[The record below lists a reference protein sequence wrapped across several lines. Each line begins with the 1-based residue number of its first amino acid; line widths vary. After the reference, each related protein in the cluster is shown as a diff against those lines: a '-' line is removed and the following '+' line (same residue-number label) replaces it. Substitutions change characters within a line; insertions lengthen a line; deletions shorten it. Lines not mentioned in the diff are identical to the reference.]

1 MGDAAMVD
9 MSIRG
14 TPYEPAYT
22 VTARVLHW
30 LTAALVVVQAP
41 LGIIIAN
48 VEMGAWADTLY
59 NLHKSIGATLIPLV
73 LIRLAWRLTH
83 PPAPLPKDIPEM
95 QRIVAESMHWSL
107 YALLIVQ
114 GLLGWI
120 ATSAY
125 PAPVPVFGLFE
136 LPAIWSENRALSD
149 QLFKIHRFI
158 GIALVV
164 LIAGHAGAALQH
176 HFIRKDRVLMRMITG
191 G

>member
-1 MGDAAMVD
+1 MVD
-9 MSIRG
+9 MSVHARADV
-14 TPYEPAYT
+14 PAYT

-30 LTAALVVVQAP
+30 LMAVLILIQAP

-48 VEMGAWADTLY
+48 VEMGAWGGWGDTLY

-73 LIRLAWRLTH
+73 LIRLIWRLTH
-83 PPAPLPKDIPEM
+83 PPLPLPEDIPAS
-95 QRIVAESMHWSL
+95 QRRIAELMHWTL
-107 YALLIVQ
+107 YALLIIQ
-114 GLLGWI
+114 GMIGWI

-149 QLFKIHRFI
+149 QLLQVHRYI
-158 GIALVV
+158 GIALVILV
-164 LIAGHAGAALQH
+164 AGHAGAALQH

>member
-1 MGDAAMVD
+1 MVD
-9 MSIRG
+9 VSIRAE
-14 TPYEPAYT
+14 PQAPAYT

-30 LTAALVVVQAP
+30 LTAVLVLVQAP
-41 LGIIIAN
+41 LGILIAN
-48 VEMGAWADTLY
+48 VELGAWNDTLY
-59 NLHKSIGATLIPLV
+59 NLHKSIGATLIPVV
-73 LIRLAWRLTH
+73 LIRIVYRFTH
-83 PPAPLPKDIPEM
+83 EPAPLPDDIPAA
-95 QRIVAESMHWSL
+95 QRSLANFVHWSM
-107 YALLIVQ
+107 YVLLVIQ
-114 GLLGWI
+114 GFLGWI

-149 QLFKIHRFI
+149 QLLAVHRYI

-164 LIAGHAGAALQH
+164 LVMGHIGAALQH

>member
-1 MGDAAMVD
+1 MVG
-9 MSIRG
+9 MSIQA
-14 TPYEPAYT
+14 PYVPAYT

-30 LTAALVVVQAP
+30 LTAALILVQIP
-41 LGIIIAN
+41 LGVIITN
-48 VEMGAWADTLY
+48 VEMGTWADTLY

-73 LIRLAWRLTH
+73 LIRLAYRLTH
-83 PPAPLPKDIPEM
+83 PPGPLPEDIPEM
-95 QRIVAESMHWSL
+95 QRSIAEFMHWSL

-114 GLLGWI
+114 GLVGWI

-136 LPAIWSENRALSD
+136 LPSIWSENRALSD
-149 QLFKIHRFI
+149 QLYAVHRYI
-158 GIALVV
+158 GIALAV

-176 HFIRKDRVLMRMITG
+176 HFIRKDRVLMRMISG